1 MRAYWRQGKEETCSG
16 KQASTEVMLDMWR
29 VRFGY
34 ERVDYRQLYDE
45 KACGDPNDW
54 PYVARLLKANGKLLW
69 HDPVFAPGVFYQLKE
84 GA

>member
-1 MRAYWRQGKEETCSG
+1 MLW
-16 KQASTEVMLDMWR
+16 QAGTEVMLDMWR
-29 VRFGY
+29 IRFGY
-34 ERVDYRQLYDE
+34 ERVDYWQLYDE

-84 GA
+84 DPPGPQNKE

>member
-1 MRAYWRQGKEETCSG
+1 MLW
-16 KQASTEVMLDMWR
+16 QASTEVMLDMWR

-54 PYVARLLKANGKLLW
+54 PYVARLLKANGKLLLKANGKLLW

>member
-1 MRAYWRQGKEETCSG
+1 
-16 KQASTEVMLDMWR
+16 MLDMWR
-29 VRFGY
+29 IRFGY

-69 HDPVFAPGVFYQLKE
+69 HAPGTFYQLKE
-84 GA
+84 ESCSTTQ